1 MKKTFSYTT
10 NGSIMQMELNLAYY
24 VHNRTL
30 AVAFYEQ
37 GHGRNEEYWML
48 TCCLDDA
55 PGKNRAFLDVN
66 NLGEQ
71 VVDDL
76 EAAGFGTRT
85 GRSAK
90 SGYVTYPEFEF
101 DAEVLKA
108 YSNREYVQYLKWQ
121 DGLKDDEQYLTA
133 ECEVCQNRFAFI
145 VKRSAVEKYRLYQ
158 EGAPYLIQDIFP
170 DMSPGERGLFA
181 RGQNMCDRCFKAIF
195 GME

>member
-10 NGSIMQMELNLAYY
+10 NGNTMQMELNLAYY
-24 VHNRTL
+24 AYNRTL
-30 AVAFYEQ
+30 AVALFEQ
-37 GHGRNEEYWML
+37 GHDRNDEYWTL

-66 NLGEQ
+66 NMGEQ
-71 VVDDL
+71 IVDDL

-85 GRSAK
+85 GRSVK

-101 DAEVLKA
+101 DAEVMKA
-108 YSNREYVQYLKWQ
+108 YSNREYERYLKWQ

-133 ECEVCQNRFAFI
+133 ACRVCYNWFPFI
-145 VKRSAVEKYRLYQ
+145 VKRSAMEKYRLYK

-170 DMSPGERGLFA
+170 DMSAGERGLFA
-181 RGQNMCDRCFKAIF
+181 RGQNMCDRCFKEMF
-195 GME
+195 GTE

>member
-10 NGSIMQMELNLAYY
+10 NGNTMQMELNLAYY
-24 VHNRTL
+24 AYNRTL
-30 AVAFYEQ
+30 AVALFEQ
-37 GHGRNEEYWML
+37 GHDRNEEYWTL

-66 NLGEQ
+66 NMGEQ
-71 VVDDL
+71 IVDDL

-85 GRSAK
+85 GRSVK

-108 YSNREYVQYLKWQ
+108 YSNREYERYLKWQ

-133 ECEVCQNRFAFI
+133 ACRVCYNWFPFI
-145 VKRSAVEKYRLYQ
+145 VKRSAMEKYRLYK

-170 DMSPGERGLFA
+170 DMSAGERGLLA
-181 RGQNMCDRCFKAIF
+181 RGQNMCDHCFKEMF
-195 GME
+195 GTE